1 MWYASV
7 DSGFWS
13 FYLIFTTRKSLADIA
28 GKKFEQG
35 RGHLQEMKV
44 AFLQGDKVGTEA
56 GVVGISGNG
65 RVRLDSDGSVIISL
79 VADVKRVREE
89 VST

>member
-1 MWYASV
+1 
-7 DSGFWS
+7 
-13 FYLIFTTRKSLADIA
+13 
-28 GKKFEQG
+28 
-35 RGHLQEMKV
+35 MKV